1 MARRPRPV
9 DPADGPVPAFAHDL
23 RLVRERAGNPTY
35 RVLAERAGFGAT
47 TLSDAAG
54 GVRLPSLEVTQAYV
68 GACGGDVEE
77 WTRRWN
83 ELDRELGRG
92 AGTPSPS
99 PAAENAADTTP
110 AAAEKPTVEGATADD
125 APGSGSDSGSGSGD
139 VVTGAVPLSGHPSAE
154 TVHDGRRPRWTTAG
168 TAALLVLTVVLALVA
183 ARTSGFGRSRSAT
196 ENALTSTVSAANAT
210 PNPNAADCPA
220 ATATPSTAVFSGTT
234 YIESTRLRAGASLSA
249 DVVLQLPAGC
259 RLQLTGFCLGDTVI
273 DATSGSPDV
282 RWFRTATGGYVSSAV
297 IHGNP
302 PADLQPTD
310 CPDAVAPP
318 ASITLTVTP
327 APGSGQTPGRYE
339 LHATGDR
346 LGIVGYAAYLPRTG
360 STSQW
365 QQIGMSADAS
375 AGFPVPWQPGPPPDG
390 TDPQTA
396 VEMVAVACFGGEG
409 PSSVAD
415 QRLVPRTATAPLQ
428 VAELGE
434 TELAR
439 ARKAACRYPDT
450 ARG

>member
-92 AGTPSPS
+92 AGASSPAPA
-99 PAAENAADTTP
+99 PAAEKAADTAP
-110 AAAEKPTVEGATADD
+110 AAAEKPAVEGTTTDD
-125 APGSGSDSGSGSGD
+125 APGSGSGD

-183 ARTSGFGRSRSAT
+183 ARTSGFGHSRSAT

-210 PNPNAADCPA
+210 PNPNAADCPV
-220 ATATPSTAVFSGTT
+220 ATLTPSTAVFSGTT

-259 RLQLTGFCLGDTVI
+259 RLQLTGFCLGDMVI

-302 PADLQPTD
+302 PGDLQPTD

-327 APGSGQTPGRYE
+327 GSGSGQTPGRYE

-375 AGFPVPWQPGPPPDG
+375 AGFPVPWQPGPAPDG

-396 VEMVAVACFGGEG
+396 VGVVAVACFGGEG
-409 PSSVAD
+409 PSSIAD
-415 QRLVPRTATAPLQ
+415 QRLVPRTVTGPLQ